1 MRPKSHFSMHLIPL
15 HIGDLSQATERFKPV
30 HMGLYL
36 RLLMEYYKSEKPLT
50 DDPTELEWISG
61 AEAKAEKD
69 ALKMVLRRCFVH
81 FPDQK
86 VYRQKRADREIEVF
100 RLAGIQ
106 KRHAILCRHW
116 DSVNPGHQKPTLEE
130 FTSDPNKYYDET
142 TGRIRKA
149 YARNNIVL
157 RDDGHS
163 NTPPGQTNYVP
174 VTSNQEPVT
183 SNQSTPVVPTG
194 TAHDRPPSDASLAE
208 AIYAIYPR
216 KQGRKKAI
224 AAIQQALKETGIT
237 EMEMQSRVKD
247 YKVATDKWAA
257 KDKQFIPF
265 PATWFNQHRFM
276 DDPATW
282 ERAEPSGSQ
291 NGFSDRKKIEG
302 GATTAADI
310 ELGLEPQAEPD
321 GWREVWNELFTAESP
336 AEWADIPK
344 FIRNQ
349 IFDRLDEAPPPTSKK
364 RRGGQPN

>member
-1 MRPKSHFSMHLIPL
+1 MHLIPL
-15 HIGDLSQATERFKPV
+15 HIGDFSQATERFKPV
-30 HMGLYL
+30 HMGIFL
-36 RLLMEYYKSEKPLT
+36 RLLMEYYKSEKPLS
-50 DDPTELEWISG
+50 DDTAELEWISG
-61 AEAKAEKD
+61 AESKSDKD
-69 ALKMVLRRCFVH
+69 ALQLVLRRCFVH
-81 FPDQK
+81 FPDEK
-86 VYRQKRADREIEVF
+86 TYRQKRADRELEAF
-100 RLAGIQ
+100 RVAGLQ

-116 DSVNPGHQKPTLEE
+116 DSVNPGVRKPTLEE
-130 FTSDPNKYYDET
+130 FSKEPSLYYDEA
-142 TGRIRKA
+142 TGRIRQL
-149 YARNNIVL
+149 YARSTL
-157 RDDGHS
+157 ELQRMHERD
-163 NTPPGQTNYVP
+163 TRLPPPNYVP
-174 VTSNQEPVT
+174 VTSNQEPSS

-194 TAHDRPPSDASLAE
+194 TAHERPPSDASLAE

-247 YKVATDKWAA
+247 YKLATDKWAA

-282 ERAEPSGSQ
+282 ERAEPSGSTP
-291 NGFSDRKKIEG
+291 GFSDRKKMEG

-310 ELGLEPQAEPD
+310 ELGLELQAEPD
-321 GWREVWNELFTAESP
+321 AWREVWNELFTAETP

-349 IFDRLDEAPPPTSKK
+349 IFDRLDESPPSTSKK
-364 RRGGQPN
+364 RRGGPPN